1 MPHYRGRPSL
11 KVVESK
17 FSHHVEMLVPEGG
30 FGQRLGAIQ
39 AWHDSKGI
47 PATLGRSRRENGK
60 EYIRWCFADPDLA
73 VEFADQFNGVIGRR
87 HRSYQKK

>member
-1 MPHYRGRPSL
+1 MWRCWCPREALASGWVQYT
-11 KVVESK
+11 
-17 FSHHVEMLVPEGG
+17 
-30 FGQRLGAIQ
+30 LGTT
-39 AWHDSKGI
+39 SKGI

>member
-1 MPHYRGRPSL
+1 MPHYRGRSSL
-11 KVVESK
+11 NVVESK

-30 FGQRLGAIQ
+30 FGRGLGAIL
-39 AWHDSKGI
+39 AWHDSNGI
-47 PATLGRSRRENGK
+47 PATLGRSRREDGK

-87 HRSYQKK
+87 HRSDQKK

>member
-30 FGQRLGAIQ
+30 FGQRLGAIH
-39 AWHDSKGI
+39 AWHDLKGI
-47 PATLGRSRRENGK
+47 PATLV
-60 EYIRWCFADPDLA
+60 AA
-73 VEFADQFNGVIGRR
+73 VEKTERNISAGVLPILI
-87 HRSYQKK
+87 